1 MTKMMISHHTTFRTC
16 SHRSP
21 TYQHARLQQQQPLF
35 YGPSGDSEAVR
46 SLSLLPVPG
55 IAYLRN

>member
-35 YGPSGDSEAVR
+35 YGPSGDSETVR
-46 SLSLLPVPG
+46 SLSLHTVHG
-55 IAYLRN
+55 IGYRQN